1 MNTEELQ
8 KDKVVL
14 SKRQLSFVKKMMHPF
29 KFRLFT
35 LTQVPLGFIA
45 GMKLTSLDGNQC
57 LTTLPYKFLNKN
69 PFKSTYFAAQS
80 MAAEL
85 STASLGMLHLNEH
98 LKTIAFI
105 IVDMDAEFI
114 KKAVDKV
121 TFRCNDGHLVKEAI
135 EKAYTTGEGQV
146 IKMETIG
153 TMPDGTIVS
162 KFHFT
167 WSFKKRRNK

>member
-1 MNTEELQ
+1 MKTEELQ
-8 KDKVVL
+8 VDEIL
-14 SKRQLSFVKKMMHPF
+14 LTPRQKSFVKKMMSPF

-35 LTQVPLGFIA
+35 MTQVPLGFIA
-45 GMKLTSLDGNQC
+45 GMKLVKLNGNSC
-57 LTTLPYKFLNKN
+57 WTTLPYKFLNKN

-98 LKTIAFI
+98 LKKIAFI
-105 IVDMDAEFI
+105 IVDMDAQFM

-121 TFRCNDGHLVKEAI
+121 TFVCNDGHLVKEAI
-135 EKAYTTGEGQV
+135 ERAYETGEAQIV
-146 IKMETIG
+146 KMLTVG

-167 WSFKKRRNK
+167 WSFKTRRRK